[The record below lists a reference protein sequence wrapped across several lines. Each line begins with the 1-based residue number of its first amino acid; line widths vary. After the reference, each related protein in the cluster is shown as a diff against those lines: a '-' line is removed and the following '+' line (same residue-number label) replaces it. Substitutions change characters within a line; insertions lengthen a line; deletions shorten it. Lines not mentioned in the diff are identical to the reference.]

1 MSEVVAV
8 IDYGMGNL
16 HSAGKALEKVAN
28 GQTIIITGDPDQI
41 RAADRV
47 VFPGV
52 GAIRDCIAV
61 LKDTGLDQ
69 AIRDVAKAGKPLL
82 GICVGM
88 QAMMAR
94 SEENNGVDCLGIFD
108 GQVTFFGE
116 QFSDTGARLKVPHM
130 GWNQVSQTIDHPLW
144 KDVPGNSRF
153 YFVHSYYVQTQQQ
166 GMVAGVSNYSNDF
179 VAALADNN
187 IFAVQFHPEKSQ
199 TVGLTLLRNFLL
211 WDGTV

>member
-16 HSAGKALEKVAN
+16 HSAGKALEKVAD
-28 GQTIIITGDPDQI
+28 GQKIIITGDPAQV

-69 AIRDVAKAGKPLL
+69 AIRDVAAAGKPLL

-94 SEENNGVDCLGIFD
+94 SEENHGVDCLGIFD
-108 GQVTFFGE
+108 GQVTFL
-116 QFSDTGARLKVPHM
+116 DR
-130 GWNQVSQTIDHPLW
+130 
-144 KDVPGNSRF
+144 
-153 YFVHSYYVQTQQQ
+153 
-166 GMVAGVSNYSNDF
+166 
-179 VAALADNN
+179 
-187 IFAVQFHPEKSQ
+187 KS
-199 TVGLTLLRNFLL
+199 V
-211 WDGTV
+211 V